1 MAVKV
6 LPQAIQDAIY
16 TLVHHQ
22 AVVGVGEPEIQ
33 GVWHLIDVD
42 VAVQLPSRAIANGV
56 SANGV
61 RAIETLH
68 LQFPPDYPLRG
79 PAPFLRPDFPTHF
92 PHINPHKSGQRVPP
106 CIFEGS
112 LHELFH
118 RFGIDGVMDQLLD
131 WLNKAAAGQ
140 LIDLNQGWEP
150 TRRVGNDITFSF
162 DADALAAS
170 LPHDGAIALVPTWYG
185 EMGESRYFTL
195 LRGLDQCPD
204 LLFTQNH
211 MQTKGGVAWVEGCAR
226 AVLAVS
232 PWTDSRPTIF
242 DTYKPDTVTDLE
254 SLLVRAEE
262 LGINATELR
271 AKLDSHVYQCIFR
284 APPSGTNAWP
294 WPGDF
299 FVPMLL
305 AVHRPAPLIGTNGR
319 AVEFVPYLIRIPRG
333 VAKPDLANSQ
343 VMSAMHSH
351 VLSPMLLART
361 SGYGGT
367 DINQRLV
374 FLGCGSLGSK
384 VSMHLGRAGFGN
396 CTFVDNDIFQPH
408 NTARHALFKL
418 SQFDKA
424 VMMQEAF
431 QHIGHPQAR
440 AVSTNILTLLAEKKP
455 EEFEKHFPAEAKLL
469 LDTTASLQVAAAAI
483 SSPHLDKHAGRFARG
498 LLYGQGR
505 AAVLLLEGPNR
516 APRCDDLTA
525 QLFSLCRTEPEIR
538 DAIAGSRSDPTQ
550 VFVGDNC
557 RSLTM
562 QMSDSTVSRSAS
574 IIAMQV
580 ERWLVG
586 GFPGTGWL
594 TVGAASG
601 NEMGMSCRGLKV
613 EAPVVI
619 SVAGDGGWSIRVAA
633 AVADAIQRDVQKWG
647 ALETGGALLGH
658 IDLNSRTI
666 LVADLVDAPPDSTR
680 EQAKFILGKDG
691 LEQVLRQA
699 NLDSIGYLHF
709 VGTWHSHP
717 LGGSHSNLDRKTLE
731 RLASYGEGLPI
742 LSLVWTPT
750 GLICAVERADQTKNA
765 GAYLASAA
773 QLLGEIVD

>member
-6 LPQAIQDAIY
+6 LPQAVQDAIY

-22 AVVGVGEPEIQ
+22 AVVGVGEPEKQ
-33 GVWHLIDVD
+33 GAWHSVDVD

-56 SANGV
+56 SENGV
-61 RAIETLH
+61 RVIETLH

-79 PAPFLRPDFPTHF
+79 PAPFLRVDFPTHF

-118 RFGIDGVMDQLLD
+118 RFGIDGVIDQLLD

-150 TRRVGNDITFSF
+150 TRRVGNDITFAF

-170 LPHDGAIALVPTWYG
+170 LPHDGAISLVPAWYG
-185 EMGESRYFTL
+185 EMGESRYFSL
-195 LRGLDQCPD
+195 LQGTDQCPD
-204 LLFTQNH
+204 LLFTQKH
-211 MQTKGGVAWVEGCAR
+211 MQTKGGVAWVKGCVR
-226 AVLAVS
+226 AVIAVS
-232 PWTDSRPTIF
+232 PWTDSSPTVF
-242 DTYKPDTVTDLE
+242 DIYKPDTVSDLD

-284 APPSGTNAWP
+284 APSSGANAWP

-319 AVEFVPYLIRIPRG
+319 TVEFVTYLIRIPRG
-333 VAKPDLANSQ
+333 VTKPDLANSQ

-361 SGYGGT
+361 SGYGGS
-367 DINQRLV
+367 DINQGLV

-384 VSMHLGRAGFGN
+384 VGMHLGRAGFGN

-424 VMMQEAF
+424 VMMQETFEKISHYQALAF
-431 QHIGHPQAR
+431 
-440 AVSTNILTLLAEKKP
+440 STDIVTLLAE
-455 EEFEKHFPAEAKLL
+455 ETQGEFDKCIPAGAKLL

-483 SSPHLDKHAGRFARG
+483 CSPHLHRHTGRFARG

-525 QLFSLCRTEPEIR
+525 QLFALCRTDPEIR
-538 DAIAGSRSDPTQ
+538 DAVAGSRSDPTQ

-594 TVGAASG
+594 TVGAAAK
-601 NEMGMSCRGLKV
+601 NEMGMNCKGVKV

-619 SVAGDGGWSIRVAA
+619 SVPGYGGWSIRVAA

-658 IDLNSRTI
+658 VNFNSRTI
-666 LVADLVDAPPDSTR
+666 LVADLVEPPPDSTR
-680 EQAKFILGKDG
+680 ESTKFVLGKDG
-691 LEQVLRQA
+691 LEQDLRQA
-699 NLDSIGYLHF
+699 NSDSIGYLCF
-709 VGTWHSHP
+709 IGTWHSHP
-717 LGGSHSNLDRKTLE
+717 LGGPHSRLDQSTLE
-731 RLASYGEGLPI
+731 RLASYGDGLPM

-750 GLICAVERADQTKNA
+750 GLICAVERTDRTELDR
-765 GAYLASAA
+765 GHVVSSA
-773 QLLGEIVD
+773 